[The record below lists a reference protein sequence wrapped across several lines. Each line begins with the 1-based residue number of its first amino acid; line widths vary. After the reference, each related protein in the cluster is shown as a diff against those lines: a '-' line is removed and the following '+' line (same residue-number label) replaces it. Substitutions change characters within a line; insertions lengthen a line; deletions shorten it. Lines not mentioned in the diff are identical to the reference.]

1 MRTKKIIIYSPCNI
15 VGNAIKHLCLNGV
28 KHTTFS
34 VDGFEIETLRRI
46 ILAVNVSYIVLDVN
60 PVEYSYEL
68 YCIRS
73 TFPEIPVIIIQRDFY
88 VLDKIIAQFFGG
100 MWLIEYD
107 AALAVL
113 PSKNLMDF
121 VSDDLFAYANMT
133 LPLYKESLIDSLKK
147 WIDIRLAAF
156 ISSARDRE
164 VLYCMVFNRLSVKEI
179 AEKLKVSNQ
188 IIYLCRKRV
197 INSIGYNPFRLYGLK
212 ASIDD

>member
-1 MRTKKIIIYSPCNI
+1 M
-15 VGNAIKHLCLNGV
+15 NGV

-34 VDGFEIETLRRI
+34 VDEFDIETLKRI
-46 ILAVNVSYIVLDVN
+46 ILAVNASYIVLDIN

-73 TFPEIPVIIIQRDFY
+73 TFPEMLVIIMQRDFY
-88 VLDKIIAQFFGG
+88 LLDKIIAQFFGG

-113 PSKNLMDF
+113 PSKNLIDF
-121 VSDDLFAYANMT
+121 VSDDFFAYANMT
-133 LPLYKESLIDSLKK
+133 LPLYKESFTDSLKK
-147 WIDIRLAAF
+147 WIDIRLAEF

-164 VLYCMVFNRLSVKEI
+164 VLYCMVFNGLSVKEI

-188 IIYLCRKRV
+188 VIYLCRKRV
-197 INSIGYNPFRLYGLK
+197 LNSMGYNPFRLYDLRTL
-212 ASIDD
+212 IDN